1 MASTPS
7 STAERVVI
15 DERGA
20 SSAAAS
26 GGSTGAVG
34 VASVRDCDVDAD
46 ADPGGVRAALDERRG
61 PDGRLRPL
69 GPRLVLDMPPMVA

>member
-1 MASTPS
+1 M
-7 STAERVVI
+7 I

-20 SSAAAS
+20 SSAAAAE
-26 GGSTGAVG
+26 GSTGGVG

-46 ADPGGVRAALDERRG
+46 SDDDPDGERAALDERRG